1 MAYVFGWS
9 DPKVT
14 MYDNTKM
21 LQYAATPMKGWLGWR
36 WRVVRWNSL
45 FVNPTY
51 ETVAD
56 NLTKKQA
63 EGLVK
68 LMEGIRDECDDS

>member
-1 MAYVFGWS
+1 MSYVFGWS
-9 DPKVT
+9 DPKMT
-14 MYDNTKM
+14 MYDNAK
-21 LQYAATPMKGWLGWR
+21 LINYADVRMKGWKFWR
-36 WRVVRWNSL
+36 WQVVRWNSL
-45 FVNPTY
+45 FANPTY